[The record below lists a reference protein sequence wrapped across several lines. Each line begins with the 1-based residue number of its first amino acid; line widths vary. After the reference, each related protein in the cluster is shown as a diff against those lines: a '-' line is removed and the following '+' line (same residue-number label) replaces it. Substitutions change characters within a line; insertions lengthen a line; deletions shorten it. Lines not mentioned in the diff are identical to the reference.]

1 MASRELTLNINGAD
15 IKLDYFVQ
23 GFIDHVVSGMVTALE
38 DTTQIKTLK
47 LTIAD
52 EDVAMN
58 VNGAVIP
65 LNNFVRTVI
74 KNTVFGMISSL
85 KGIDRVE
92 KLKLHIAK

>member
-15 IKLDYFVQ
+15 IRLDYFVQ

-65 LNNFVRTVI
+65 LNNFVRTVVR
-74 KNTVFGMISSL
+74 NTVFGMVSSL

>member
-1 MASRELTLNINGAD
+1 LTSRELTLNINGAD

-23 GFIDHVVSGMVTALE
+23 GFIDHVISGMVTALE
-38 DTTQIKTLK
+38 DTAQIKTLQ
-47 LTIAD
+47 LTIGD

-65 LNNFVRTVI
+65 LNNFVRTVVR
-74 KNTVFGMISSL
+74 NTVLGMVSSL

>member
-15 IKLDYFVQ
+15 IRLDYFVQ
-23 GFIDHVVSGMVTALE
+23 GFIDHVVSGMAKALE